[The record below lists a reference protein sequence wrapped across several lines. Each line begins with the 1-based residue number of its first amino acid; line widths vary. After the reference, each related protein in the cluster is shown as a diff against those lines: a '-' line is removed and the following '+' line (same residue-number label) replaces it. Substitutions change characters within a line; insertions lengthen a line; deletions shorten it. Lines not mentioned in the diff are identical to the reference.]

1 MMKLSSKGTGGA
13 IDGFIE
19 GHQRGNKE
27 QVGPLPLSMV
37 SSKGEGGTMNS
48 FIEGRQGGREQG
60 TPHAQLDMRG
70 ISPVI
75 CSRKKLLD
83 SGVWERNS
91 LIQVFVLWL
100 ILS

>member
-1 MMKLSSKGTGGA
+1 MVSSNGAGGA
-13 IDGFIE
+13 INGFIE
-19 GHQRGNKE
+19 GH
-27 QVGPLPLSMV
+27 
-37 SSKGEGGTMNS
+37 
-48 FIEGRQGGREQG
+48 QGGREQG

-75 CSRKKLLD
+75 CGRKKLLD